1 MDFAALQN
9 ADLGPLGTAIS
20 DWSTLVRNL
29 ETLAKAARDGLKGQA
44 DKALWVGV
52 NAAVSKD
59 FIAKTAGEFD
69 DAHTQASSIR
79 NILRDTRA
87 DLLLQRRYLDEAIG
101 RGAGKNLTVTA
112 TGDGGFTV
120 TMRVHP
126 DRAAKGSGVPGHGE
140 ADAVA
145 LRDEV
150 QKILV
155 AATEID
161 ASASKVLR
169 ALVDQSELGFA
180 EGAYSDR
187 DTAANA
193 VREAEAMARLARQR
207 PQDLSVAEF
216 DRLVAGLKRYAD
228 DPLFSARFA
237 GELGAKGTLEFWSG
251 VNDPGL
257 AGYQLTQERRD
268 RFDDLQKHLGLTL
281 AHATQSDTQA
291 MNEWKREMTA
301 LGGKSVGPHGSHFGF
316 QVMSSLMRWGD
327 YDDRFLAG
335 YGRALVKAEK
345 EYSENGTRSPIAWHR
360 SGADPQLN
368 HTGTDTGADP
378 FTGFL
383 KALANSP
390 DAATTFFG
398 EPFSSKEGPHGSTE
412 VEMTNFD
419 YLFEAR
425 DWPPDTDSKGDASIA
440 GRNILA
446 QALEAA
452 VTGHPAGEMPTA
464 DTPAH
469 TYQQAALM
477 EQIVSSVSEKPERLL
492 DHKYMADS
500 LGQISAEY
508 MPDISRSMT
517 PGDFNKESLMP
528 IAGSAAVLP
537 EDQLTRFLHALGR
550 TPEGY
555 STVVAGQHSYTASLM
570 EYHFQNPN
578 AYLSSV
584 DTPGPESLSRAFERI
599 ANVGGEIQGISG
611 AGRSLEVET
620 LQRTADA
627 EYNSTLKNLG
637 TWSGTAIGIG
647 VGIATL
653 PMAGPGGIAI
663 GGLAGTAANET
674 IGQLTGGGMRDSSD
688 EMIYRNGKE
697 VSDTKESTYKLI
709 EASAIKASE
718 GSKIPA
724 QGIIAL
730 VAPAAEQ
737 GFDNSKTL
745 LSDYLRS
752 EDLPRSWK
760 HGKS

>member
-126 DRAAKGSGVPGHGE
+126 DRAAKGSGVPDHGE
-140 ADAVA
+140 ADVVA

-180 EGAYSDR
+180 EGAYGDR

-316 QVMSSLMRWGD
+316 QVMSSLMRWGN

-477 EQIVSSVSEKPERLL
+477 EQIVQSVSEKPERLL

-508 MPDISRSMT
+508 MPDISR
-517 PGDFNKESLMP
+517 GLHAGEQNEERLFP
-528 IAGSAAVLP
+528 IAGAGAGLA
-537 EDQLTRFLHALGR
+537 ENNITRFMHTLGQ

-555 STVVAGQHSYTASLM
+555 ATVSAGQHAYTATLM
-570 EYHFQNPN
+570 EHHFRNPE
-578 AYLSSV
+578 AYFDDNGQSHSDNLNQAIG
-584 DTPGPESLSRAFERI
+584 DI
-599 ANVGGEIQGISG
+599 ARVAGEIQGTIGSG
-611 AGRSLEVET
+611 RAFAAEQTAGA
-620 LQRTADA
+620 QDA
-627 EYNSTLKNLG
+627 EFNSALG
-637 TWSGTAIGIG
+637 QLDTWGSTAIGLG
-647 VGIATL
+647 VGLSAASAT
-653 PMAGPGGIAI
+653 GPGGVI
-663 GGLAGTAANET
+663 AGTLAEAVASEV
-674 IGQLTGGGMRDSSD
+674 IGALVGGSLKDSS
-688 EMIYRNGKE
+688 EETIYRNGAE
-697 VSDTKESTYKLI
+697 ISEARQSTYGLVEFSAKI
-709 EASAIKASE
+709 AGERADTPSPHIASLAASE
-718 GSKIPA
+718 
-724 QGIIAL
+724 
-730 VAPAAEQ
+730 AEV
-737 GFDNSKTL
+737 GFDSAAANVTR
-745 LSDYLRS
+745 YVFG
-752 EDLPRSWK
+752 E
-760 HGKS
+760 GKPGELEGK